1 MRNHSLPILLV
12 AGLLMSACGDAGGDE
27 QLLVFAASSLTDV
40 FDRLGSDFEV
50 AHPGIDVI
58 VNYGG
63 SSSLAGQIEQGA
75 PADVFA
81 SADRA
86 TIARVLD
93 EADGEPVVFAR
104 NRLAIAVEQGNPQGI
119 SGLADLADSGLIV
132 VLADREVPAG
142 AYAAEMLERSGVE
155 LAPASYESNVRAVA
169 AKVAL
174 GEADA
179 GIVYRTDIAAN
190 EDRLD
195 AVAIAATDNVV
206 ADYPI
211 VVLRRGAAARAF
223 VDFVL
228 DEPGRNALA
237 DAGFELP

>member
-12 AGLLMSACGDAGGDE
+12 AGLLTSACGDGGGDE

-40 FDRLGSDFEV
+40 FDRLGSDFE
-50 AHPGIDVI
+50 ATHPGIDVI

-81 SADRA
+81 AADRA
-86 TIARVLD
+86 TIGRVLD

-104 NRLAIAVEQGNPQGI
+104 NRLAIAVEQGNPLGI
-119 SGLADLADSGLIV
+119 SGLADLGDRGLIV

-142 AYAAEMLERSGVE
+142 AYAAELLERSGVV
-155 LAPASYESNVRAVA
+155 LTPSSYESNVRAVA

-195 AVAIAATDNVV
+195 AVAIADAENVI

-211 VVLRRGAAARAF
+211 VVLRRSAAARAF

-228 DEPGRNALA
+228 DEPGRTALA